1 MSCPIETAM
10 ALLALSLPA
19 SAQISLVQKTP
30 AEIGAPMTLEITNAV
45 PGTPLYLLGFGA
57 LDAVPGGPGHPWFGI
72 YRLLPLGIS
81 NGFGSLTVALQ
92 IPDASVML
100 GQVLPMRV
108 KGSGGAPGGGT
119 VSNPRAAWFG
129 PHPIASSPTPQTS
142 GGYGWAVAIGDFLG
156 GPELDLAVGAV
167 LETVSGAFGAGRVH
181 VYEGPDFTSLTT
193 LVSPTPQVGGDFG
206 WALAALDFDGDGDT
220 DLAVGEPGHDAAF
233 PLSNIGAVNVFLHPV
248 GSGGVTAYVD
258 PTPIANEQLG
268 VALAAGDLDAAPA
281 DELVAAAN
289 FYGAVQP
296 AGALASVLIL
306 TTSGGPVTFSEVFEP
321 NALGG
326 QFGNSLAVGDTDGV
340 GFHEILAGEPNHDE
354 PGAIDAGA
362 VHLIEAGV
370 VTLSLI
376 DDAPASGEKFG
387 TSVAIGD
394 LDADE
399 EIAQTVGVQ
408 HENEAKLFLAP
419 GFTGPSALSPAHP
432 GDIHAGRAVAIAD
445 VNGDGALDAL
455 VAAGSCSAPG
465 PGIVC
470 GSVSAYLGPA
480 LAASGYVADA
490 AIHPWAL
497 AAGDVDADGRA
508 EIAIGDPNASPL
520 FLSGAGVVLLSE

>member
-394 LDADE
+394 LDADGLGDLL
-399 EIAQTVGVQ
+399 VGVQ